1 MPILPARTV
10 NCVKVQCSRQL
21 IGDSRTLIASAK
33 VLIAQSRL
41 SLARQSYLR
50 IVCAWCQATMRFER
64 AAMTARGQSSH
75 SICFDCFAQVFWELD
90 HRPTPPPLALQ
101 ATAGAHPS
109 PGLLLR
115 ENACRAGGTDPMADL
130 ARYRAL
136 LAHPAHAPLT
146 PRTGNE
152 AIALP

>member
-10 NCVKVQCSRQL
+10 HRVQVQHSRQL

-33 VLIAQSRL
+33 VLLAQSRL

-90 HRPTPPPLALQ
+90 PRTPPPPLPTQ
-101 ATAGAHPS
+101 VYGWRSTT
-109 PGLLLR
+109 PGLQLDLR
-115 ENACRAGGTDPMADL
+115 
-130 ARYRAL
+130 
-136 LAHPAHAPLT
+136 
-146 PRTGNE
+146 
-152 AIALP
+152 